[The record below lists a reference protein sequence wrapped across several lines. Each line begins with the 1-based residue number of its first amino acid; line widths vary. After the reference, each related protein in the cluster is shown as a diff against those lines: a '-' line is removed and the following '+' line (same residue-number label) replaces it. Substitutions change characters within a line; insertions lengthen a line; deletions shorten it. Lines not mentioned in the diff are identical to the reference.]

1 MRALALR
8 SRVYASIDRRS
19 GGRID
24 EIARLLTFATVGVV
38 VTASYLLIVWL
49 FSHQRPIPYIVYIT
63 IGTECTLLLSFAL
76 NDRLTFQKLIV
87 AGRPWYVRCARF
99 HAVSAFAAIL
109 TIVISTVIY
118 HTTHCAPVLAQIVA
132 IPISSTANFL
142 MHRFW
147 TYRQRH
153 ARQDALEGGLPA

>member
-19 GGRID
+19 RGRVD
-24 EIARLLTFATVGVV
+24 EITRFLTFATVGVF
-38 VTASYLLIVWL
+38 VTSFYLLFVYL
-49 FSHQRPIPYIVYIT
+49 FSHQQRIPYIAYIT
-63 IGTECTLLLSFAL
+63 LGTECTVLVSFAL
-76 NDRLTFQKLIV
+76 NDRLTFQKLIE

-99 HAVSAFAAIL
+99 HAVSAFASIL
-109 TIVISTVIY
+109 TIVISTLIY
-118 HTTHCAPVLAQIVA
+118 HTTHWAPVLAQLVA

-147 TYRQRH
+147 TYRKRRARH
-153 ARQDALEGGLPA
+153 DTLESGLPA